1 MSLTLLVLAAGMG
14 SRYGGLKQLDP
25 MGPNGEVVMDYSV
38 FDAWRSGYTEVVF
51 VIRRDFAEDFKKFI
65 GDRFA
70 NRIKVSYVFQDMANL
85 PEGFSVPD
93 DRTKPWGTG
102 HAILAAKDVIQNPFV
117 AINADDFY
125 GRDAYQKVADFFAAS
140 QSPTAFAMPGFR
152 LASTLSEH
160 GTVARGVCE
169 TDAQGFLAK
178 VEELTAIARTERGIT
193 NGDDPR
199 ILTGEEPCSMNFW
212 GLTPN
217 AFPLLEEGF
226 REFLTTAMENPK
238 SEFFI
243 PFAISDMIQSGA
255 ATVKVL
261 PTTSKWFGVT
271 YQNDKPMVVESIRQS
286 IASGDYPEKLW
297 S

>member
-1 MSLTLLVLAAGMG
+1 MPLTLLILAAGMG

-38 FDAWRSGYTEVVF
+38 YDAWRSGFDEVVF
-51 VIRRDFAEDFKKFI
+51 VIRRDFAEDFQKFV
-65 GDRFA
+65 GSRFE
-70 NRIKVSYVFQDMANL
+70 NQIKVSYVFQDMANL
-85 PEGFSVPD
+85 PEGFSVPA

-102 HAILAAKDVIQNPFV
+102 HAILAAREVIQNPFV

-125 GRDAYQKVADFFAAS
+125 GRDAYRKIADFFMAS
-140 QSPTAFAMPGFR
+140 SNPTAFAMPGFR

-169 TDAQGFLAK
+169 TDANGFLKK

-199 ILTGEEPCSMNFW
+199 VFTGEEPCSMNFW
-212 GLTPN
+212 GLTPA
-217 AFPLLEEGF
+217 AFPLLESGF
-226 REFLTTAMENPK
+226 REFLTASMGNPK
-238 SEFFI
+238 SEFYI
-243 PFAISDMIQSGA
+243 PFAISEMIQSGA

-261 PTTSKWFGVT
+261 PTTSQWFGVT
-271 YQNDKPMVVESIRQS
+271 YQADKPQVIASLQQQ
-286 IASGDYPEKLW
+286 IASGAYPQKLW
-297 S
+297 